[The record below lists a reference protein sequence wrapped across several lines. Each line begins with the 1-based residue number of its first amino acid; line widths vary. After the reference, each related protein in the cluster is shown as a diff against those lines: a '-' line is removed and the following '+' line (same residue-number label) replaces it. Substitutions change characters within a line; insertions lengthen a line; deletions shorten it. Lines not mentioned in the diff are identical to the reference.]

1 MKVIT
6 SIYLKCRPDL
16 RDEWLT
22 GAEVDDAQDAL
33 VSLSC
38 DPTLPLLFH
47 VASVF
52 SHKNRLYASLSN
64 SVSAFYVI

>member
-52 SHKNRLYASLSN
+52 IVTRTGFTQACQIL
-64 SVSAFYVI
+64 

>member
-1 MKVIT
+1 MVGNGDNVIIYTLLDNSVTKPMHTANMKVIT

-33 VSLSC
+33 VGE
-38 DPTLPLLFH
+38 
-47 VASVF
+47 
-52 SHKNRLYASLSN
+52 
-64 SVSAFYVI
+64 

>member
-1 MKVIT
+1 MVGNGDNVIIYTLLDNSVTKPMRTANMKVIT

-33 VSLSC
+33 VGE
-38 DPTLPLLFH
+38 
-47 VASVF
+47 
-52 SHKNRLYASLSN
+52 
-64 SVSAFYVI
+64 